1 MSNVVIVG
9 TQWGDEGKGKIVDLL
24 TEFADA
30 VVRFQGGHN
39 AGHTLVIQGKKY
51 VLHLIPSGIVR
62 ANKLCLIGNGVVVDP
77 GALIE
82 EIQHLAELGVAVN
95 SNLFKVSAQANL
107 IMPYHRELD
116 VAREK
121 RKGKG
126 KIGTTGRGIGPAY
139 EDRAARRG
147 IRMSDLLNRQ
157 IFEAKLRDNL
167 AYHNFMLENFYNAAT
182 FSFEAIRDETMRMAA
197 VLAPYIEDVGQLL
210 HQATRNGQCILFEG
224 AQGTML
230 DVEHGTYPYVTSSN
244 TVAGNAAI
252 GSGVGPTVLHHVLG
266 ITKAYTTRV
275 GSGPM
280 PTELNDSIGEHLSR
294 VGHEVGA
301 TTGRA
306 RRCGWFDA
314 VVVRHA
320 ARTNGLTSMA
330 LTKMDVL
337 DDLETLRV
345 CVAYERN
352 GSRIKDMPSDPSV
365 LEMCEPIYE
374 NLPGWKTSLSHV
386 KSLEDLPPEALAY
399 IRKLEELTG
408 VRISILSTGP
418 DREQTMVLE
427 NPFHPFELVRPC

>member
-157 IFEAKLRDNL
+157 VFEAKLRDNL

-182 FSFEAIRDETMRMAA
+182 FSFETIRDDTMRMAA

-210 HQATRNGQCILFEG
+210 HQATRNGQSILFEG

-230 DVEHGTYPYVTSSN
+230 DVEHGTYPFVTSSN
-244 TVAGNAAI
+244 TVAGNAAV
-252 GSGVGPTVLHHVLG
+252 GTGVGPTALHHILG

-280 PTELNDSIGEHLSR
+280 PTELNDTIGEHLSR

-320 ARTNGLTSMA
+320 ARTNGLTSMV
-330 LTKMDVL
+330 LTKLDVL
-337 DDLETLRV
+337 DGLESLRI

-365 LEMCEPIYE
+365 LEMCEPVYE
-374 NLPGWKTSLSHV
+374 NLPGWKASLSQV
-386 KSLEDLPPEALAY
+386 KRLEDLPPEALAY

-418 DREQTMVLE
+418 DREQTIVLE
-427 NPFHPFELVRPC
+427 NPFL

>member
-1 MSNVVIVG
+1 MPNVVIVG

-39 AGHTLVIQGKKY
+39 AGHTLVVQGKKY

-62 ANKLCLIGNGVVVDP
+62 ANKLCIIGNGVVLDP
-77 GALIE
+77 AALIE
-82 EIQHLAELGVAVN
+82 EIQHLAGLGVVVN
-95 SNLFKVSAQANL
+95 SNLFKISAQANL

-116 VAREK
+116 IAREK

-147 IRMSDLLNRQ
+147 IRVSDLLNRQ
-157 IFEAKLRDNL
+157 VFESKLHDNL
-167 AYHNFMLENFYNAAT
+167 AYHNFMLENFYDANT
-182 FSFEAIRDETMRMAA
+182 FAFEAIRDETMRMANI
-197 VLAPYIEDVGQLL
+197 LAPYIEDVGHLL
-210 HQATRNGQCILFEG
+210 HEAIGHGQSILFEG

-230 DVEHGTYPYVTSSN
+230 DVEHGTYPYVTSSA
-244 TVAGNAAI
+244 TVAGNAAL
-252 GSGVGPTVLHHVLG
+252 GSGVGPTVLHHILG

-280 PTELNDSIGEHLSR
+280 PTELKDGVGEHLSR
-294 VGHEVGA
+294 VGGEVGA

-320 ARTNGLTSMA
+320 ARVNGLTSMA
-330 LTKMDVL
+330 LTKLDVL
-337 DDLETLRV
+337 DGLEKLRI

-352 GSRIKDMPSDPSV
+352 GSRIEHIPADPSV
-365 LEMCEPIYE
+365 LEMCEPVYE
-374 NLPGWKTSLSHV
+374 EMPGWKTSVTLA
-386 KSLEDLPPEALAY
+386 KRKEDLPPEALAY
-399 IRKLEELTG
+399 LGRLEELTG
-408 VRISILSTGP
+408 VRVSILSTGA
-418 DREQTMVLE
+418 DRDQTMILK
-427 NPFHPFELVRPC
+427 NPFSNS

>member
-1 MSNVVIVG
+1 MPNVAIVG

-30 VVRFQGGHN
+30 VIRFQGGHN
-39 AGHTLVIQGKKY
+39 AGHTLVIHGKKY

-62 ANKLCLIGNGVVVDP
+62 ANKLCLIGNGVVLDP
-77 GALIE
+77 AALIE
-82 EIQHLAELGVAVN
+82 EIQHLAELGVTVN
-95 SNLFKVSAQANL
+95 SNLFKISAQANL

-147 IRMSDLLNRQ
+147 IRLSDLLNRQ
-157 IFEAKLRDNL
+157 VFEAKLRDNL
-167 AYHNFMLENFYNAAT
+167 AYHNFMLENFYDAST
-182 FSFEAIRDETMRMAA
+182 FAFETIRDDTMRMANI
-197 VLAPYIEDVGQLL
+197 LAPYIEDVGQLL
-210 HQATRNGQCILFEG
+210 HEVIGKGQSILFEG

-230 DVEHGTYPYVTSSN
+230 DVEHGTYPYVTSST
-244 TVAGNAAI
+244 TVAGNAAT
-252 GSGVGPTVLHHVLG
+252 GSGIGPTVLNHILG

-280 PTELNDSIGEHLSR
+280 PTELNDAVGEHLGR
-294 VGHEVGA
+294 VGHEFGA
-301 TTGRA
+301 TTGRP

-320 ARTNGLTSMA
+320 ARVNGLSSMV
-330 LTKMDVL
+330 LTKLDVL
-337 DDLETLRV
+337 DGLEKLRI

-352 GSRIKDMPSDPSV
+352 GSQIKNMPADPSV
-365 LEMCEPIYE
+365 LDMCEPVYE
-374 NLPGWKTSLSHV
+374 ELPGWKTPV
-386 KSLEDLPPEALAY
+386 AQAKRMEDLPPEALAY
-399 IRKLEELTG
+399 IRRLEELTG
-408 VRISILSTGP
+408 VAVSIVSTGA
-418 DREQTMVLE
+418 DRDQTMIIK
-427 NPFHPFELVRPC
+427 NPFS